1 MGEPYYYLPIESS
14 EDLIRVVLEWFP
26 LLDRRLPLLR
36 CLKLKGAE
44 HNDLSAMYS
53 LRLSTLFTAPL
64 LEVVHLDFSN
74 PDHIAQLLK
83 ILPIPCRQIRQ
94 IFCYSGKYQPA
105 VLYGRLSLS
114 KQTFPLLGRC
124 VIISS
129 DASTQS
135 SNPTSTPAIEKR
147 VENDGVLHLVT
158 SHADVLDAFS
168 CPSLRTHSIG
178 NPDEKPENLAFKCDI
193 TEMIF
198 KHASDMLLVSGC
210 SLVSLVMSYTFTL
223 VTDFLEILGLFRRL
237 RSSICASRGG
247 KGRRATR
254 FFTAL
259 GNRTSSGTFSVL
271 PALQD
276 LRLSI
281 KPPGWSFNDE
291 WNDPA
296 DCHAFR
302 FVSRV
307 FGAIAERSRA
317 PSEFRVFSFTM
328 ATDKASSWRL
338 SEDDVDA
345 LQDLESTR
353 FFLEGPRS
361 DFTVSEE

>member
-1 MGEPYYYLPIESS
+1 M
-14 EDLIRVVLEWFP
+14 
-26 LLDRRLPLLR
+26 
-36 CLKLKGAE
+36 
-44 HNDLSAMYS
+44 HS

-64 LEVVHLDFSN
+64 LETVHMDFSN
-74 PDHIAQLLK
+74 PDHIAQLLE

-94 IFCYSGKYQPA
+94 LFCYSGKYQPA

-114 KQTFPLLGRC
+114 KQTFPLLERC

-129 DASTQS
+129 DTSTQS
-135 SNPTSTPAIEKR
+135 SDPISASRPVEGR

-168 CPSLRTHSIG
+168 FPSLRALSIG
-178 NPDEKPENLAFKCDI
+178 NPDEKPENLCEISK
-193 TEMIF
+193 MIF
-198 KHASDMLLVSGC
+198 KHASDMLLASGC

-223 VTDFLEILGLFRRL
+223 VDEFLEILEVLPTLEILDMWWIGAARDEVL
-237 RSSICASRGG
+237 C
-247 KGRRATR
+247 T

-259 GNRTSSGTFSVL
+259 GNRTSGGTFSLL

-291 WNDPA
+291 WNYPA

-307 FGAIAERSRA
+307 FGSIPERSRA
-317 PSEFRVFSFTM
+317 PSEFRVLSLTM

-338 SEDDVDA
+338 SEGDIDA
-345 LQDLESTR
+345 LLDLESTR
-353 FFLEGPRS
+353 FVLEGPRS
-361 DFTVSEE
+361 DFMASEQW